1 MSKRLEGKA
10 CVVTGAGGGI
20 GSATCKRFIAE
31 GAIGVVC
38 ADIDEEAAKATAAD
52 INEEFGKGKAIAI
65 KSDVSKVEDCKK
77 SIDLC
82 VSTYGRID
90 VYFAN
95 AGVLGRYYPISQE
108 TEDSFMRTMQ
118 INTLGPFMAI
128 KYASEAMK
136 TTAGGGSII
145 ITSSIASIR
154 ADLTPLQ
161 YAASKGAVLSMVI
174 AANDRL
180 LLDNVRVN
188 AVLPGGVL
196 TPMVMGVAKDLE
208 DQGLELKGYDAKRFP
223 YIETEQIASVV
234 LFLASEESSCIKGH
248 ALVADG
254 GMANSMGSQP
264 PPQPKKTKQAKKAK
278 L

>member
-1 MSKRLEGKA
+1 MRSMRSSVPARLSHWYVEFVTA
-10 CVVTGAGGGI
+10 DDVDSELTVLICVVG
-20 GSATCKRFIAE
+20 E
-31 GAIGVVC
+31 Q
-38 ADIDEEAAKATAAD
+38 KA
-52 INEEFGKGKAIAI
+52 
-65 KSDVSKVEDCKK
+65 DVSKVEDAKR
-77 SIDLC
+77 IVDTC
-82 VSTYGRID
+82 VSTYGRLD

-95 AGVLGRYYPISQE
+95 AGVLGKFRPIADE
-108 TEDSFMRTMQ
+108 TEDSFMRAME

-136 TTAGGGSII
+136 KTAEGGAII
-145 ITSSIASIR
+145 VTSSIASIR

-161 YAASKGAVLSMVI
+161 YAASKGAILSMVI

-208 DQGLELKGYDAKRFP
+208 EQGLELKGYDSQRFP
-223 YIETEQIASVV
+223 YIEPEQIASVV
-234 LFLASEESSCIKGH
+234 LFLASDEGSIIKGH

-264 PPQPKKTKQAKKAK
+264 PPTKKKPRKAK